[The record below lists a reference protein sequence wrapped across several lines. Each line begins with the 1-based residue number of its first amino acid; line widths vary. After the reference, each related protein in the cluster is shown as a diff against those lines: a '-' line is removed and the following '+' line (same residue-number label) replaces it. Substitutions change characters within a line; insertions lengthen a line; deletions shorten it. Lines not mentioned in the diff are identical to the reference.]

1 MHILNLPLSSMPAPI
16 PSVLEKQ
23 DVSVEMDLRP
33 RRWCRVLNLL
43 VNGIEA
49 MHSIA
54 WDDMVL
60 TAPHL
65 VCHLRCV
72 YL

>member
-33 RRWCRVLNLL
+33 
-43 VNGIEA
+43 
-49 MHSIA
+49 
-54 WDDMVL
+54 
-60 TAPHL
+60 APL
-65 VCHLRCV
+65 PVPSTEPARERYRGDAFYRLG
-72 YL
+72 